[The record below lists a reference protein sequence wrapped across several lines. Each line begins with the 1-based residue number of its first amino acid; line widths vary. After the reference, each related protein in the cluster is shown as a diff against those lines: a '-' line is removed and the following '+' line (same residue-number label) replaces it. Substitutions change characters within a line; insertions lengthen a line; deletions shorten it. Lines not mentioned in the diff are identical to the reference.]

1 MVSIRIPV
9 LIRKWKFYLYNLEY
23 DYGPRNLTNLRILL
37 TPVFILSLL
46 LAGYLGFALIHLPHD
61 KLIHFLT
68 FFILTMEFYFI
79 FDTKNKSLK
88 VLRLVTLV
96 VCTFGASIG
105 LEIVQSL
112 INPARVFDV
121 YDILFNVLGS
131 LLGLGLSSGYQTW
144 MVRRARLKRIRYRQL
159 QTDVQEQS
167 SDIDDPPNEEYVN
180 IQMKDVGNA
189 T

>member
-1 MVSIRIPV
+1 M
-9 LIRKWKFYLYNLEY
+9 
-23 DYGPRNLTNLRILL
+23 
-37 TPVFILSLL
+37 
-46 LAGYLGFALIHLPHD
+46 
-61 KLIHFLT
+61 
-68 FFILTMEFYFI
+68 
-79 FDTKNKSLK
+79 K

-167 SDIDDPPNEEYVN
+167 SDIDRPS
-180 IQMKDVGNA
+180 
-189 T
+189 